1 LLFEE
6 AMFVQDGLKQKLSDL
21 FISQE
26 ALTLSDREWD
36 ETTSLTDTLYS
47 HEVADESTFL
57 RRNTSNSSGK
67 IVKAKLKAQ
76 QEWFGAI
83 AALEKLLLS
92 TTKPLSTQPSSLQG
106 FILSAPIPVISRVEL
121 LSRFETGIFMPQ
133 TLKIPALM
141 PCQSS
146 SEKNSDITN
155 TIAELPLLASDPLA
169 REQFCLA
176 LTPHFGLLMVL
187 GTDEKGLP
195 AFHFSFAPETVRQAW
210 SVLRSRLLL
219 SKHEKLEQFELN
231 FEQFQP
237 LSPDFRLVSEFSRL
251 LLKHLPTLPNLETK
265 KTRFVETV
273 GEGKTKM
280 FPFAERNAIERA
292 HSGDIEL
299 LQALTHEIRTPL
311 TTIRTMTRLL
321 LKRASQLLP
330 EMVKRLETI
339 DRECTEQIN
348 RMELIFH
355 AAEFKNTPV
364 GKNPVRLVPIS
375 LEQIFQQSLP
385 LWQKQAQRRSVDLD
399 VLLPQKLPQVVSD
412 PGMLERVLTGLMEKF
427 IRSMPTGGEIRV
439 RVTTAGDRL
448 KLQFYSQS
456 AYQDKALRAVGQLL
470 MFQPE
475 TGSLS
480 LNMDV
485 TKNLFNALGGKL
497 IVRQKPEQ
505 GEVLTIFLPLGSDR
519 AKSRV

>member
-1 LLFEE
+1 ML
-6 AMFVQDGLKQKLSDL
+6 VQDGLKQKLSDL

-36 ETTSLTDTLYS
+36 ETINLTDTLS
-47 HEVADESTFL
+47 SPEVAADSTFL
-57 RRNTSNSSGK
+57 GQDTFKSSEQV
-67 IVKAKLKAQ
+67 VKAKLKAQ

-106 FILSAPIPVISRVEL
+106 FILSAPMPVISCVEL
-121 LSRFETGIFMPQ
+121 LSRFGTGIFMPQ
-133 TLKIPALM
+133 MLKIPALM

-155 TIAELPLLASDPLA
+155 TIAELPLLAKDPLA

-176 LTPHFGLLMVL
+176 LTPYFGLLMVL
-187 GTDEKGLP
+187 GTDESGLP

-210 SVLRSRLLL
+210 FVLRSRLLL
-219 SKHEKLEQFELN
+219 SKHEKLEQFDRR

-237 LSPDFRLVSEFSRL
+237 PIPDFRLVSEFSRL
-251 LLKHLPTLPNLETK
+251 LLKHLPALPNLETK
-265 KTRFVETV
+265 KPRFVETA
-273 GEGKTKM
+273 GKGKSQV
-280 FPFAERNAIERA
+280 FPFAERTASDRSHA
-292 HSGDIEL
+292 DIEL

-321 LKRASQLLP
+321 LKRASHLLP

-348 RMELIFH
+348 RMELIFQ
-355 AAEFKNTPV
+355 AAEFKTAPV

-385 LWQKQAQRRSVDLD
+385 VWQKQAKQRSVDLD

-412 PGMLERVLTGLMEKF
+412 PGMLDRVLTGLMEKF

-456 AYQDKALRAVGQLL
+456 AYQDKALQSVGQLL

-475 TGSLS
+475 TGSVS

-497 IVRQKPEQ
+497 IVRQKPQQ

-519 AKSRV
+519 VKSRV

>member
-1 LLFEE
+1 
-6 AMFVQDGLKQKLSDL
+6 MFVHDRLKQKLSDL

-26 ALTLSDREWD
+26 ALTLSDREGD
-36 ETTSLTDTLYS
+36 ETTTLTDTLYS
-47 HEVADESTFL
+47 HEVSDETTFL
-57 RRNTSNSSGK
+57 GRGSVNSSEK
-67 IVKAKLKAQ
+67 AVKAKLKAQ

-83 AALEKLLLS
+83 AALEKLLIS

-106 FILSAPIPVISRVEL
+106 FILSAPIPVISRVDL
-121 LSRFETGIFMPQ
+121 LSRFGTGIFMPQ
-133 TLKIPALM
+133 ALKIPALM

-155 TIAELPLLASDPLA
+155 NIAELPLLANDPLA
-169 REQFCLA
+169 GEQFCLA
-176 LTPHFGLLMVL
+176 LTQHFALLMVL
-187 GTDEKGLP
+187 GTDESGLP
-195 AFHFSFAPETVRQAW
+195 AFHFSFAPETVRKAW

-219 SKHEKLEQFELN
+219 SQHEKIEHYDRN

-251 LLKHLPTLPNLETK
+251 LLKHLPALPNLETK
-265 KTRFVETV
+265 KARCVETV
-273 GEGKTKM
+273 SEKKSKM
-280 FPFAERNAIERA
+280 FARNAIERS
-292 HSGDIEL
+292 HSADIEL

-321 LKRASQLLP
+321 LKRASHLLP

-355 AAEFKNTPV
+355 AAEFKSTPV
-364 GKNPVRLVPIS
+364 GKNLVRLVPIS

-385 LWQKQAQRRSVDLD
+385 VWQKQAQQRSVNLD

-497 IVRQKPEQ
+497 IVRQKPEE

-519 AKSRV
+519 VKSRV